1 MNSLSDLRVSAYD
14 NSTIRR
20 RVAETASFFG
30 IQELFEKNVT
40 ELSGGQKQILN
51 LASIMAMQPEVI
63 ILDEPTSQLDPIAAS
78 EFIGCLSKIN
88 REIGTT
94 VIITEHRLDEIIP
107 ISTKVAVIEN
117 GSIAVFD
124 TPENACKKLLK
135 QNSDVFLSMPAPIK
149 IWAAVKME
157 KVVPLQ

>member
-1 MNSLSDLRVSAYD
+1 MSLLVSL
-14 NSTIRR
+14 T
-20 RVAETASFFG
+20 
-30 IQELFEKNVT
+30 
-40 ELSGGQKQILN
+40 
-51 LASIMAMQPEVI
+51 
-63 ILDEPTSQLDPIAAS
+63 PIAAS

-124 TPENACKKLLK
+124 TPENACKKI
-135 QNSDVFLSMPAPIK
+135 A
-149 IWAAVKME
+149 
-157 KVVPLQ
+157 